1 MGNVSC
7 GIMRIEKRKRNAVY
21 GLELE
26 ANRTLEQ
33 HFDGLDFDKSDID
46 WTLTNQNIFLK
57 RTDNWNKEITR
68 QIEGAGIKE
77 ISKGK
82 NASVVLLD
90 GLYTASSE
98 WFDTHPKEE
107 WLKFFKDCLDYHIRT
122 YAGSDESR
130 LLNAVIH
137 LDETCPHLQVASIPI
152 LDDGIRLRLSAKDIM
167 GGKQDYRKRQDN
179 FYEQVSQ
186 KYGLDRGEVVDEGE
200 LRLHLTKREWQIATQ
215 EERLEKVIKQTE
227 EKIQELESIQEK
239 IAAQPPTL
247 TPEQIHALS
256 NEESISR
263 NRKGDIVIPEDVY
276 RSLIATVLQVEILVD
291 ERIMIKHEKKKLEME
306 RLRMESEREDVFDE
320 ACRKGLVQGGKD
332 AEDLIRKGHGF
343 EQVQNLIKEDD
354 ELSRAFKKALIPRV
368 KKYPLLVVLLEDIFR
383 WAREIYNK
391 ISESISMKIGL
402 YY

>member
-21 GLELE
+21 GLNLE

-33 HFDGLDFDKSDID
+33 HIDGLDFNRSDID
-46 WTLTNQNIFLK
+46 WALTNQNIFLK

-68 QIEGAGIKE
+68 QIEEAGIKE

-98 WFDTHPKEE
+98 WFDTHPKDE
-107 WLKFFKDCLDYHIRT
+107 WLKFFKDCLDYHIKT

-179 FYEQVSQ
+179 FYEQVSK
-186 KYGLDRGEVVDEGE
+186 KYGLDRGEVIDEGE

-215 EERLEKVIKQTE
+215 EERLEEALKQTE
-227 EKIQELESIQEK
+227 EKKQELDSIQEK
-239 IAAQPPTL
+239 IEAQPPTL
-247 TPEQIHALS
+247 TPEQIAALS
-256 NEESISR
+256 NEEGISR
-263 NRKGDIVIPEDVY
+263 NRKGDIVLPEDVY
-276 RSLIATVLQVEILVD
+276 RSLIATVLQVEVLVD
-291 ERIMIKHEKKKLEME
+291 ERIMIKHEKKKLEMDQL
-306 RLRMESEREDVFDE
+306 RLESQKEEVLEQARIE
-320 ACRKGLVQGGKD
+320 GLKQGNKEV
-332 AEDLIRKGHGF
+332 EDLVRKGHGF
-343 EQVQNLIKEDD
+343 EQMEELLKEDTA
-354 ELSRAFKKALIPRV
+354 LSMAFRKSITPDRA
-368 KKYPLLVVLLEDIFR
+368 KKYPLLIELISQFID
-383 WAREIYNK
+383 WAKELFDNMKMSFK
-391 ISESISMKIGL
+391 IRM
-402 YY
+402 

>member
-7 GIMRIEKRKRNAVY
+7 GITRIEKRKRDAVY

-33 HFDGLDFDKSDID
+33 HIDGLDFNRSDID

-68 QIEGAGIKE
+68 QIEEAGIKE

-167 GGKQDYRKRQDN
+167 GGKQDYRKRQDR
-179 FYEQVSQ
+179 FYDQVSK
-186 KYGLDRGEVVDEGE
+186 KYGLDRGKVVDEGE

-215 EERLEKVIKQTE
+215 QERLEEVLKQTE
-227 EKIQELESIQEK
+227 EKKQELDSIQEK
-239 IAAQPPTL
+239 IEAQPPTL
-247 TPEQIHALS
+247 TPEQIAALS
-256 NEESISR
+256 NEEGISR
-263 NRKGDIVIPEDVY
+263 NRKGDIVLPEDVY
-276 RSLIATVLQVEILVD
+276 RSLIATVLQVEVLVD
-291 ERIMIKHEKKKLEME
+291 ERIIINHEKKKLEMDQL
-306 RLRMESEREDVFDE
+306 RLESQKEEVLEQARIEGLKQGNASAEDVML
-320 ACRKGLVQGGKD
+320 KSSGLDQ
-332 AEDLIRKGHGF
+332 L
-343 EQVQNLIKEDD
+343 KELLKNDV
-354 ELSRAFKKALIPRV
+354 ELSLAFRKALTPKA
-368 KKYPLLVVLLEDIFR
+368 KKYPLLVELLSDVLE
-383 WAREIYNK
+383 WARELCIK
-391 ISESISMKIGL
+391 IAQSVKMSL
-402 YY
+402 